1 MHARAAEVVGRD
13 SELTLIEESL
23 LSSRQGRG
31 RALFLVGEGG
41 IGKSR
46 LVAEATGAALGAT
59 MRVLRGR
66 SGTIGPM

>member
-13 SELTLIEESL
+13 SELALIEESL
-23 LSSRQGRG
+23 LGSRQGHG

-66 SGTIGPM
+66 SG

>member
-13 SELTLIEESL
+13 SELALIEESL
-23 LSSRQGRG
+23 FGCRQGHG

-46 LVAEATGAALGAT
+46 LVAEATGAA
-59 MRVLRGR
+59 
-66 SGTIGPM
+66 